1 MQLEHLPCEAL
12 GECLGP
18 IELPTPTPT
27 SLPFCCRAV
36 CLQCSLQLSALLYL
50 KPQCSQGHAV
60 VREGSTSSRHSV
72 ASVLQ
77 HTPSPKVTCKVREKT
92 IILKYL
98 KYVHRSSQLHQS
110 WKKKKTLMVVLFVL
124 QQWKIYKVF
133 HHSRKGIQRRFR
145 SAILWREL
153 LLPLSYKK
161 PLMGAVCFMS
171 SRTSLK
177 EMLENYFLNK

>member
-110 WKKKKTLMVVLFVL
+110 WKKKK
-124 QQWKIYKVF
+124 
-133 HHSRKGIQRRFR
+133 
-145 SAILWREL
+145 
-153 LLPLSYKK
+153 KK
-161 PLMGAVCFMS
+161 PSWWFYLFCNSGKFIRSFITVE
-171 SRTSLK
+171 REYK
-177 EMLENYFLNK
+177 EDLGVPSCGVSCYYHLATKSH